1 MSKCYS
7 EGPGQQSPVRHDAP
21 VKGSPLYTLF
31 ACMLFTAWLLGA
43 ATYTY
48 FFHFLIFHSFLIP

>member
-7 EGPGQQSPVRHDAP
+7 EGPDQQSPVRRDAP
-21 VKGSPLYTLF
+21 AKGSPLYAPF

-43 ATYTY
+43 AICTY
-48 FFHFLIFHSFLIP
+48 FLHFLICHSFLIP